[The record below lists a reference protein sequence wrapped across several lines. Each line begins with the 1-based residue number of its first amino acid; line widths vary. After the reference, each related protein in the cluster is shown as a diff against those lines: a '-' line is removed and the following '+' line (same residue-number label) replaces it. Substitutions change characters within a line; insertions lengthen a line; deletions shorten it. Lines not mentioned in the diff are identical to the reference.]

1 MDDDEEEDP
10 KEEPKEDEPVPEP
23 KNMNGFVLHMNPQP
37 EGNINRCLIED
48 DDDELEEDVV
58 GDDDEEEMEADENDE
73 ETGGNDDEDDAKVIH
88 PYEEANPL
96 IRPPSTSDE
105 ESEFAPPVVPIV
117 DANDE
122 PVPPVIQFGGNFHVG
137 ESSSTGALFTGNC
150 RVSMPGLTG
159 CNLESVHRGVKRL
172 DRQMFDR
179 YNIKIR
185 MAKKFKEND
194 FRMNRHE
201 FDIIALDAAMPPKRT
216 STSEALAMTHAA
228 IRKLVADSVATALE
242 AQAATMAS
250 TNYPNSRP
258 RKTLVARKCTYEK
271 FMSCQVFYF
280 SGTKGA
286 VGIIRWFKWT
296 ESVFSYSNC
305 AKKNKVK
312 FVINTLTEE
321 ALFWWNSFAQPIGV
335 KEAYKIT
342 WSEFKRLLIRKY
354 CPQTKIKKMEEA
366 ITMTQELIEQLFD
379 SVDILF
385 LFDLLSVLK
394 TYLIFIDIPFDS
406 ISVGTMTMSLMHQWH
421 DTIYGGVIGS
431 VWMHPR
437 SGDVLV
443 ISFHLCL
450 SLSVAHSLR
459 LASAAIFVKK
469 EVLQDGPYVLARDA
483 AISTRDDDGDDTTAP
498 MDSQYSVPRGSPLI
512 PVYEYSLI
520 FYVFDIIMPPKGM
533 SADAIQKLVTDKVNE
548 ALAADR
554 ATRNN
559 LNVAGAVE
567 LCHYFEK
574 AESVFGISEC
584 AERRSE
590 EIHRLENELRSL
602 NLRDTNIAA
611 YTQRFNEL
619 ALLCPEVVL
628 SEKKKVELYIKGLPE
643 NIKGKQLPLIPRGNY
658 RDNSRHNK
666 YNNGRQGSARAM
678 TAAQNDGA
686 DQGGPAPNCN
696 HCGLS
701 HFGQCPLKCN

>member
-1 MDDDEEEDP
+1 MARSGTDL
-10 KEEPKEDEPVPEP
+10 K
-23 KNMNGFVLHMNPQP
+23 
-37 EGNINRCLIED
+37 
-48 DDDELEEDVV
+48 
-58 GDDDEEEMEADENDE
+58 
-73 ETGGNDDEDDAKVIH
+73 
-88 PYEEANPL
+88 
-96 IRPPSTSDE
+96 
-105 ESEFAPPVVPIV
+105 
-117 DANDE
+117 
-122 PVPPVIQFGGNFHVG
+122 
-137 ESSSTGALFTGNC
+137 
-150 RVSMPGLTG
+150 
-159 CNLESVHRGVKRL
+159 
-172 DRQMFDR
+172 
-179 YNIKIR
+179 
-185 MAKKFKEND
+185 MAKLLSFKLY
-194 FRMNRHE
+194 
-201 FDIIALDAAMPPKRT
+201 I
-216 STSEALAMTHAA
+216 
-228 IRKLVADSVATALE
+228 
-242 AQAATMAS
+242 
-250 TNYPNSRP
+250 SR
-258 RKTLVARKCTYEK
+258 
-271 FMSCQVFYF
+271 
-280 SGTKGA
+280 
-286 VGIIRWFKWT
+286 
-296 ESVFSYSNC
+296 
-305 AKKNKVK
+305 
-312 FVINTLTEE
+312 
-321 ALFWWNSFAQPIGV
+321 FW
-335 KEAYKIT
+335 
-342 WSEFKRLLIRKY
+342 
-354 CPQTKIKKMEEA
+354 
-366 ITMTQELIEQLFD
+366 
-379 SVDILF
+379 
-385 LFDLLSVLK
+385 DLLL
-394 TYLIFIDIPFDS
+394 
-406 ISVGTMTMSLMHQWH
+406 
-421 DTIYGGVIGS
+421 
-431 VWMHPR
+431 
-437 SGDVLV
+437 
-443 ISFHLCL
+443 
-450 SLSVAHSLR
+450 

-678 TAAQNDGA
+678 TAAQNDGV

-701 HFGQCPLKCN
+701 HFGNCPSKCSKYGRIGHKAGDCRVKGVAIGVNTQPIRACYECRDRNHN